1 MERKRGEMLHRIAF
15 VFVSMIMTS
24 SLLAQMAPRETATAQ
39 IGAAKLSIEYGRPA
53 LKGRSFKELVGQLP
67 ADRMWRAG
75 SEQITTLTTTAP
87 LMIGGK
93 MVPPGK
99 YSLYVHCP
107 ETGSYSL
114 AINTVLG
121 QPLKLV
127 WSEAPENLAN
137 EPWPHMNYQEIKG
150 SEVARIPLS
159 EGSSS
164 DAADLFTIKVTQG
177 PSGGTLSLAWGDQ
190 VWSAD
195 IEPARAEGSHR
206 EGS

>member
-1 MERKRGEMLHRIAF
+1 MLGKVAF
-15 VFVSMIMTS
+15 GLLAVILTPST
-24 SLLAQMAPRETATAQ
+24 LAQMAPRETVTAQ
-39 IGAAKLSIEYGRPA
+39 IGGAKVSVEYGRPS
-53 LKGRSFKELVGQLP
+53 LKGRNFEELFSQLP

-87 LMIGGK
+87 LIMGGM

-107 ETGSYSL
+107 ENGAYSL
-114 AINTVLG
+114 AVNKALG
-121 QPLKLV
+121 QPLKLL
-127 WSEAPENLAN
+127 WSQAPANLAD

-159 EGSSS
+159 EAKSS
-164 DAADLFTIKVTQG
+164 DSVDLFTITVVEG
-177 PSGGTLSLAWGDQ
+177 SAGGTLSLAWGDQ
-190 VWSAD
+190 VWSAS
-195 IEPARAEGSHR
+195 IKPARAEGSHR